1 MFFFNLFVTDQLS
14 NDLVTR
20 SNAYAQKVINS
31 SRPLRRKSAL
41 NTWKDVIVT
50 EIKHFLRLVLHMGLV
65 AMPTYKSYSSQDRMY
80 KNKLF
85 KSVMTRDRL
94 TSIMQILNFDE
105 KLVNEDD
112 HLGKI
117 RFFINH
123 LNTIFPGIFMPHKE
137 LLFDESMMLWR
148 GRLVFRQYIKN
159 KRHKYGIKFF
169 ELCTND
175 SFVLKTEVYSGQK
188 FQDPQSFGKTRDV
201 VLHLMELYLDKGYH
215 LFTDIWC
222 NSLPLTKYMSLRR
235 IYITGT

>member
-1 MFFFNLFVTDQLS
+1 
-14 NDLVTR
+14 
-20 SNAYAQKVINS
+20 
-31 SRPLRRKSAL
+31 
-41 NTWKDVIVT
+41 
-50 EIKHFLRLVLHMGLV
+50 
-65 AMPTYKSYSSQDRMY
+65 
-80 KNKLF
+80 
-85 KSVMTRDRL
+85 
-94 TSIMQILNFDE
+94 
-105 KLVNEDD
+105 
-112 HLGKI
+112 
-117 RFFINH
+117 
-123 LNTIFPGIFMPHKE
+123 MPHKE

-235 IYITGT
+235 TYITGT